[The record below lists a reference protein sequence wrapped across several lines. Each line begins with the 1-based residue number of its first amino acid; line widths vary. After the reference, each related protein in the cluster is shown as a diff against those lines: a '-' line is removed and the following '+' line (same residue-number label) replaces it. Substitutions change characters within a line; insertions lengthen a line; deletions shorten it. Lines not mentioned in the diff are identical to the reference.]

1 MVKSPLT
8 SVAIIS
14 NSEGDSENTIQQS
27 RMATLAAKKAYESAV
42 QRRSQ
47 SQKEVNDLLH
57 RKSSWDDQDVS
68 RFTAL
73 VREDHLYEQAE
84 AKAKDEVHLSE
95 TNVDAAFDNLM
106 RAILNRWVCYL
117 NALYLLTNGM

>member
-1 MVKSPLT
+1 MLIVYDPEN
-8 SVAIIS
+8 AIS
-14 NSEGDSENTIQQS
+14 QS
-27 RMATLAAKKAYESAV
+27 RTSTLAAKKAYESAV

-57 RKSSWDDQDVS
+57 RKSSWDDKDVS

-84 AKAKDEVHLSE
+84 ARAKDEVQRSE
-95 TNVDAAFDNLM
+95 VNVDAAFDDLM
-106 RAILNRWVCYL
+106 RAILNRWV
-117 NALYLLTNGM
+117 